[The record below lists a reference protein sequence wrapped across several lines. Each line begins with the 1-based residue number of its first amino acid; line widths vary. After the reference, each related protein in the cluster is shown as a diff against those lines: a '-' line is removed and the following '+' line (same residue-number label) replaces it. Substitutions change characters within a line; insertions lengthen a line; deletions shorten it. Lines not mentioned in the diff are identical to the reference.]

1 MAFSSVSARY
11 LPRSN
16 VAAAVR
22 SVVDNGVDTAD
33 ANIETKLDNLW
44 TL

>member
-16 VAAAVR
+16 VVDAVR

-33 ANIETKLDNLW
+33 ANIETKLDSLW